1 MKSFYLILISFT
13 FLFLSCNSDDDDT
26 TENTIESLVFGKYSG
41 ECLENCFTVFKID
54 TEKITKDTT
63 VKYYSNDFTF
73 KSSFVY
79 SKEVFEKYNSLL
91 SSIPNE
97 LKNGTGKTYGCP
109 DCADQGGFCFI
120 LQMSDGKIKKYNVD
134 VANTEDQSTEI
145 VVFKNKITN
154 TIEELR
160 VID

>member
-13 FLFLSCNSDDDDT
+13 FLFLSCNNDDDT
-26 TENTIESLVFGKYSG
+26 TENTIESLVFGKYAG

-63 VKYYSNDFTF
+63 VKHYTNDFTF
-73 KSSFVY
+73 KNSFVY
-79 SKEVFEKYNSLL
+79 SREVFEKYNSLL
-91 SSIPNE
+91 SSIPDE
-97 LKNGTGKTYGCP
+97 LKNGTGKSYGCP
-109 DCADQGGFCFI
+109 DCVDQGAFY
-120 LQMSDGKIKKYNVD
+120 LVVQMSDGKIKKYNIDVD
-134 VANTEDQSTEI
+134 NTEDQSTEI

>member
-1 MKSFYLILISFT
+1 
-13 FLFLSCNSDDDDT
+13 LSCNSDDDST
-26 TENTIESLVFGKYSG
+26 PENTIESLVFGKYSG

-54 TEKITKDTT
+54 TEKITKDNT
-63 VKYYSNDFTF
+63 VNYYSNDFTF

-91 SSIPNE
+91 SGSPNE
-97 LKNGTGKTYGCP
+97 LKNGIDKTDGCP
-109 DCADQGGFCFI
+109 DCADQGGFYLRI
-120 LQMSDGKIKKYNVD
+120 QMSDGKIKKYNIDVD
-134 VANTEDQSTEI
+134 TTEDQSTEI
-145 VVFKNKITN
+145 VAFKNKIIN